1 MVGQAGIHLF
11 FMDRCLRFAMMAG
24 IVLAGR
30 AREPSRSL
38 GDHRTRVVEVSM
50 IARRLRCMASGLVV
64 AALAVFLVAGSD
76 ARGQDKEDKLDLDK
90 IPKAVMDAL
99 KAKFPKAEIH
109 KWTKAKE
116 GDDIIYDIEFKQ
128 EGRKCEADIK
138 ENGTYINYEK
148 EIAAKDLPKAVSDA
162 IRKRYPRAILKEVLE
177 ETEVKGKD
185 EKLSAYEVVLVTADK
200 KDVEL
205 RLSPEGKILEDSG
218 GK

>member
-1 MVGQAGIHLF
+1 
-11 FMDRCLRFAMMAG
+11 
-24 IVLAGR
+24 
-30 AREPSRSL
+30 
-38 GDHRTRVVEVSM
+38 M
-50 IARRLRCMASGLVV
+50 IARRLRYLASGLVV

-162 IRKRYPRAILKEVLE
+162 IRKRYPRATLKEVME

-205 RLSPEGKILEDSG
+205 RLSPEGKFLEDSG